1 MGATHVRGS
10 RLPEACCG
18 KGVFVTG
25 AVADGPGAHRVVGV
39 IDRYLTRQIL
49 LASVVVVAVFS
60 GPVIAVS
67 LISHLGEQALYTSL
81 AWPALASIGPMIL
94 YHVLP
99 ALVAVAIV
107 WSYGRFAS
115 EGVLLTI
122 FSSGRSTF
130 AARAPGLAVAAAAV
144 VLGYV
149 LTCVVIPLTAGH
161 LHDVLFSLRRG
172 VNPALLKPGL
182 FNQFN
187 HGRQVIYFR
196 NFVGDSE
203 LAEVFIRDL
212 AADSEERVFQ
222 ARYAVFER
230 QGEDSGMVLLDGTV
244 QSFRS
249 GQSQPRVVAYDRMF
263 VPLSEYGAS
272 SLKRDYT
279 IIDEVPTLR
288 FLEQRTT
295 ALADPEERREWIH
308 EATNRFAIPL
318 LALLHTWLGLE
329 LLPVWRS
336 LGARRGHRAPLVCIL
351 IVVLHFVIVFSI
363 EQTLSDL
370 RMIGAFAVLVTA
382 ELAAAVILALV
393 RAGALDRSAG
403 AGAALETIR
412 QDAPQLLGWL
422 GAPAPDAMA
431 GACEIEGHRGA
442 GGALDRLQKSVA
454 WSPRSG

>member
-1 MGATHVRGS
+1 M
-10 RLPEACCG
+10 
-18 KGVFVTG
+18 
-25 AVADGPGAHRVVGV
+25 VGV

-49 LASVVVVAVFS
+49 LASAVVVAVFS
-60 GPVIAVS
+60 GPVILVS
-67 LISHLGEQALYTSL
+67 LVSHLGEEALYTSL

-99 ALVAVAIV
+99 ALVAIAIV
-107 WSYGRFAS
+107 WSYGRFAT

-130 AARAPGLAVAAAAV
+130 AARGPGLAVAGGAA

-149 LTCVVIPLTAGH
+149 LTCLVIPLTAGH

-172 VNPALLKPGL
+172 VNPALLKPGI

-203 LAEVFIRDL
+203 LAEVFIRDV

-230 QGEDSGMVLLDGTV
+230 QGDESGMILLDGTV
-244 QSFRS
+244 QSFRI

-263 VPLSEYGAS
+263 VPLNEYGAS
-272 SLKRDYT
+272 TLKRDYT
-279 IIDEVPTLR
+279 IIDELPTLR
-288 FLEQRTT
+288 FLQHR
-295 ALADPEERREWIH
+295 AKAFADPEDSREWIH
-308 EATNRFAIPL
+308 EAIKRFAIPI

-336 LGARRGHRAPLVCIL
+336 LGARRGHRAPLVCVL
-351 IVVLHFVIVFSI
+351 IIVLHFAIVFSI

-370 RMIGAFAVLVTA
+370 RMIGAIAALVTA

-393 RAGALDRSAG
+393 RLGALDRPPPAV
-403 AGAALETIR
+403 AALDAIR

-422 GAPAPDAMA
+422 GVPAPEAMA
-431 GACEIEGHRGA
+431 GPCDNEANIGA
-442 GGALDRLQKSVA
+442 GGALGRLQKSVA
-454 WSPRSG
+454 WSRPSG